1 MIEFPWATQELE
13 DVRQSA
19 RKFYEREL
27 VPNEERWS
35 EQQHV
40 DRDVWLK
47 AGAAGLLCAGISEA
61 YGGAGGDFR
70 HEALLF
76 YEQSYAV
83 APGLGNGVHSGIVA
97 HYLENFASEAQ
108 KLHYLPKMASGEM
121 IGAIA
126 MSEPGAGSDLQAIRT
141 RAIRDGDHYVV
152 DGSKTWISNGMMADL
167 VLLVVKTDPTK
178 GAAGMSILI
187 VEPAKAPGFKR
198 GRAIKKIGQHSQD
211 TAELFFEDM
220 VVPVE
225 NLLGPEEGQGFKQLM
240 RELPRERL
248 IAAMGSQGSMDRA
261 IAETVPYTM
270 NRKMFGDTL
279 FGMQNTRFKL
289 AECQTKATIS
299 RAFINNCVALLAE
312 GKLDTATAA
321 MAKYWCTQTCGE
333 IVDECLQLHGG
344 YGYTMEYAIGR
355 IYQNTRISRILAGS
369 NEVMKELIARDIKTK
384 FS

>member
-27 VPNEERWS
+27 GPNEERWS

-126 MSEPGAGSDLQAIRT
+126 MSEPGAGSDLQAIRA

-240 RELPRERL
+240 RELPRERV

>member
-1 MIEFPWATQELE
+1 MIEFPWATSELE

-40 DRDVWLK
+40 DREVWLK
-47 AGAAGLLCAGISEA
+47 AGAAGLLCAGISED

-76 YEQSYAV
+76 YEQSYTV
-83 APGLGNGVHSGIVA
+83 APGFGNGVHSGIVA

-108 KLHYLPKMASGEM
+108 KREYLPKMATGEM

-126 MSEPGAGSDLQAIRT
+126 MSEPGAGSDLQRIRT
-141 RAIRDGDHYVV
+141 RAIRHGDHYVV

-167 VLLVVKTDPTK
+167 VLLVVKTDPTQ
-178 GAAGMSILI
+178 GAGGMSILI
-187 VEPAKAPGFKR
+187 VETAKAPGFRR

-220 VVPVE
+220 RVPVE
-225 NLLGPEEGQGFKQLM
+225 NLLGPAEGQGFKQLM
-240 RELPRERL
+240 RELPRERV

-270 NRKMFGDTL
+270 NRQMFGDTL

-299 RAFINNCVALLAE
+299 RAFINECVARLAE

-344 YGYTMEYAIGR
+344 YGYTTEYAIGR
-355 IYQNTRISRILAGS
+355 IYQNVRISRILAGS